1 MSSSKSKT
9 NLFLNNKR
17 ALNMSTN
24 DSNQELNKGPWTNK
38 EDQLLKEWVQKNG
51 PCNWTKCSEFIKGR
65 SGKQCRE
72 HWNNSLDPNLT
83 KGQWKSEEDLLIMI
97 FYEKYGGSW
106 KKIIPIFPSRTENS
120 IKNRFFSQ
128 LRKLA
133 SKVQQKG
140 KKEYSSK
147 FGLELLKK
155 FLPQAT
161 ELAKQKYFEETK
173 TNDKELEQ
181 YVNKIDN
188 LVKNRKKGIKF
199 IDFDTLKNNKKNM
212 NIIDI
217 KENNE
222 EDIYNNEANLA
233 TPSKNKKRKGKKKLQ
248 ESIKKEKIIDLD
260 SDKDETINKEGLITY
275 DETINSINSKKIK
288 EINNDDENINKSI
301 KRKKSKNKNLFISE
315 HENKEMINKNKD
327 NFLPPI
333 NNNNSNKIN
342 YKRLIENNVKKE
354 NIEDKFHDYKIEKNI
369 KEDDI
374 DSKGSIE
381 EIDKHIGNKQY
392 ENVVDKD
399 TANWYKFF
407 RNRINKR
414 ENSRLI
420 ENNIEKGKL
429 LNPCISFENNDLN
442 YKTNWFRRIKSK
454 NINEEKFDK
463 KISFNKEFKGLPNP
477 FGALPDYKSKVS
489 FNLYQPFPR
498 VISSKILD

>member
-1 MSSSKSKT
+1 
-9 NLFLNNKR
+9 
-17 ALNMSTN
+17 
-24 DSNQELNKGPWTNK
+24 
-38 EDQLLKEWVQKNG
+38 
-51 PCNWTKCSEFIKGR
+51 
-65 SGKQCRE
+65 
-72 HWNNSLDPNLT
+72 
-83 KGQWKSEEDLLIMI
+83 
-97 FYEKYGGSW
+97 
-106 KKIIPIFPSRTENS
+106 
-120 IKNRFFSQ
+120 
-128 LRKLA
+128 
-133 SKVQQKG
+133 
-140 KKEYSSK
+140 
-147 FGLELLKK
+147 
-155 FLPQAT
+155 
-161 ELAKQKYFEETK
+161 
-173 TNDKELEQ
+173 
-181 YVNKIDN
+181 
-188 LVKNRKKGIKF
+188 
-199 IDFDTLKNNKKNM
+199 
-212 NIIDI
+212 
-217 KENNE
+217 
-222 EDIYNNEANLA
+222 
-233 TPSKNKKRKGKKKLQ
+233 
-248 ESIKKEKIIDLD
+248 
-260 SDKDETINKEGLITY
+260 
-275 DETINSINSKKIK
+275 
-288 EINNDDENINKSI
+288 
-301 KRKKSKNKNLFISE
+301 
-315 HENKEMINKNKD
+315 MINKNKD